1 MMKLM
6 GEVRRLRCFDGPKTS
21 SHCST
26 ERRQRWFVDRPKEPE
41 LRTLFLTMLVPVTAI
56 ISAGAASA
64 HMPADAFLKKADA
77 LRARGPIAL
86 LSPDLKRLQAAAEN
100 AGDELHKEHAA
111 ELAAGG
117 RKDYCSPAS
126 TYLRP
131 RELLQGL
138 HAIPATKLEHMDIK
152 QAMRAI
158 FERNYPCPV
167 STAQR

>member
-1 MMKLM
+1 M
-6 GEVRRLRCFDGPKTS
+6 
-21 SHCST
+21 
-26 ERRQRWFVDRPKEPE
+26 
-41 LRTLFLTMLVPVTAI
+41 RTLFLIMLVPATAI
-56 ISAGAASA
+56 ISAGAASG

-86 LSPDLKRLQAAAEN
+86 FSPDLKRLQAAAEN
-100 AGDELHKEHAA
+100 AGDELHKEHDA
-111 ELAAGG
+111 ELVAGG
-117 RKDYCSPAS
+117 HKNYCSPAS

-138 HAIPATKLEHMDIK
+138 HAIPAEKLEHMDIK

>member
-1 MMKLM
+1 MDRKRQ
-6 GEVRRLRCFDGPKTS
+6 VIALRSEGSVGLLTD
-21 SHCST
+21 
-26 ERRQRWFVDRPKEPE
+26 PKEPE
-41 LRTLFLTMLVPVTAI
+41 LRTLFLTMLVPATAI
-56 ISAGAASA
+56 FSAGAASA

-86 LSPDLKRLQAAAEN
+86 LSPDLKHLQAAAEN

-117 RKDYCSPAS
+117 HKDYCSPAS

-131 RELLQGL
+131 RELLEGL

-158 FERNYPCPV
+158 FERDYPCPV

>member
-1 MMKLM
+1 M
-6 GEVRRLRCFDGPKTS
+6 RS
-21 SHCST
+21 
-26 ERRQRWFVDRPKEPE
+26 
-41 LRTLFLTMLVPVTAI
+41 LFLTILVPATAI
-56 ISAGAASA
+56 ISAGAASG
-64 HMPADAFLKKADA
+64 HMLADAFLKKADT
-77 LRARGPIAL
+77 LRSRGPIAL
-86 LSPDLKRLQAAAEN
+86 LSPDLKHLQAAAEN

-117 RKDYCSPAS
+117 HKDYCSPAS

-138 HAIPATKLEHMDIK
+138 HAIPAAKLEHMDIK